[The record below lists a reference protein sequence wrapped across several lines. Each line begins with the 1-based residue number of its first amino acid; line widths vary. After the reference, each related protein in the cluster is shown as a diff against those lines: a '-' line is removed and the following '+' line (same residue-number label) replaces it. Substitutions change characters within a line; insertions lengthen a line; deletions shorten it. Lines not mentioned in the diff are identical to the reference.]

1 MELRLM
7 EHSNQLV
14 GDTET
19 LRADQM
25 IWRMLKKSERRGLG
39 MIFILMLIGTVL
51 EMFSLGL
58 VVPIVGLLVN
68 PDYIDRV
75 PFVRS
80 LFGDLTTTQYV
91 LGAMGLLVCVYIL
104 KTIFLIWKTWV
115 QRGFSNSVSK
125 RIAQD
130 LYENYL
136 RQPYAFHLERN
147 SAIMIRNS
155 QSSASLMGGVI
166 DPLLLIASEF
176 LVSGGLLALMLLL
189 EPVGSLSAI
198 VVFGAF
204 SVVFRRFT
212 ARRIVNWG
220 EALNFHKGML
230 IQHLQHGFGGV
241 KDVKILGREDYF
253 IDGYRRDLNGNA
265 YVERRYA
272 VAQTLPRFG
281 MELLTIICLGLLVSL
296 MVLSNKAV
304 GDILPVLSLFGAAA
318 FRLLPTLSQV
328 INSFMSISINR
339 PIVNNLYADLSL
351 KIPERTTDQKSRKL
365 ENRIEIEGLSFSY
378 ARTTRDALNDVSIS
392 VRRGEAVG
400 LIGSSGSGKS
410 TLVDI
415 LLGLLEPTEGRVLI
429 DGHDIH
435 ENLRGWQDQIGYV
448 PQSIFLTDDTLRRN
462 VAFGLPKDKIDD
474 DAVRSAIRSAQLEE
488 LVASLPDGM
497 ETVVGERG
505 VRLSGGQ
512 RQRIGI
518 ARALYNNPDV
528 LVLDEATSSLDTET
542 EHGVMQAVQALQGD
556 KTVIIVAHRLSTV
569 EYCDRLY
576 RLENAQIVDEGTFSE
591 VTSRTKDLPR
601 DADQK

>member
-14 GDTET
+14 GDTKT

-39 MIFILMLIGTVL
+39 MIFVLMLIGTVL

-75 PFVRS
+75 PFVHS

-91 LGAMGLLVCVYIL
+91 LGAMGLLVGVYFL

-115 QRGFSNSVSK
+115 QRGFSNAVTM

-136 RQPYAFHLERN
+136 RQPYPFHLERN

-176 LVSGGLLALMLLL
+176 LVSGGLFVLMLLL

-198 VVFGAF
+198 VVFGSF
-204 SVVFRRFT
+204 SIIFRRIT
-212 ARRIVNWG
+212 SRRIAKWG
-220 EALNFHKGML
+220 EAQNYYKGSI
-230 IQHLQHGFGGV
+230 IQHLQQGFSGV
-241 KDVKILGREDYF
+241 KDIKILGREDYF
-253 IDGYRRDLNGNA
+253 IAGYNSDLSGNA
-265 YVERRYA
+265 YVQRRYA
-272 VAQTLPRFG
+272 VAQTLPRFS

-318 FRLLPTLSQV
+318 FRLLPSLSQV
-328 INSFMSISINR
+328 INSFMSININR
-339 PIVNNLYADLSL
+339 PIVDNLYLDLAL
-351 KIPERTTDQKSRKL
+351 PIPATTPDQKSRKL
-365 ENRIEIEGLSFSY
+365 LDRIDVEGLSFSY
-378 ARTTRDALNDVSIS
+378 ARTTRDALNNVSIS
-392 VRRGEAVG
+392 IRRGEAVG

-415 LLGLLEPTEGRVLI
+415 LLGLLEPTSGQVRI
-429 DGHDIH
+429 DGNDIH
-435 ENLRGWQDQIGYV
+435 QNLRGWQDQIGYV

-462 VAFGLPKDKIDD
+462 VAFGLPKEKIDD
-474 DAVRSAIRSAQLEE
+474 DAVKSAIRSAQLEE
-488 LVASLPDGM
+488 FVASLPEGM

>member
-7 EHSNQLV
+7 ERSNQLA
-14 GDTET
+14 GDMET
-19 LRADQM
+19 LSAAQM

-39 MIFILMLIGTVL
+39 MIFFLMLAGTVL

-68 PDYIDRV
+68 PDYIQRI
-75 PFVRS
+75 PFARS

-91 LGAMGLLVCVYIL
+91 LGAMGLLVGLYIL
-104 KTIFLIWKTWV
+104 KTIFLIWKTWI
-115 QRGFSNSVSK
+115 QRGFSNAVTL

-136 RQPYAFHLERN
+136 RQPYAFHLEHN

-166 DPLLLIASEF
+166 DPFLLIASEF

-198 VVFGAF
+198 VVFGSF
-204 SVVFRRFT
+204 SLIFRRIT
-212 ARRIVNWG
+212 SRRIARWG
-220 EALNFHKGML
+220 EAQNFYKGSI
-230 IQHLQHGFGGV
+230 IQHLQQGFSGV
-241 KDVKILGREDYF
+241 KDIKILGREDYF
-253 IDGYRRDLNGNA
+253 IAGYNRDLAGNA
-265 YVERRYA
+265 YVQRRYA
-272 VAQTLPRFG
+272 VAQTLPRFS

-328 INSFMSISINR
+328 INSFMSININR
-339 PIVNNLYADLSL
+339 PIVSNLYNDLSL
-351 KIPERTTDQKSRKL
+351 QVPATTTDQKSRKL
-365 ENRIEIEGLSFSY
+365 LDCIDVESLSFSY
-378 ARTTRDALNDVSIS
+378 ARTTRDALNNVSINI
-392 VRRGEAVG
+392 RRGEAVG

-415 LLGLLEPTEGRVLI
+415 LLGLLEPTDGRVLI

-435 ENLRGWQDQIGYV
+435 RNLRGWQDQIGYV

-462 VAFGLPKDKIDD
+462 VAFGLPKDQIDH
-474 DAVRSAIRSAQLEE
+474 DAVKSAIRSAQLEDF
-488 LVASLPDGM
+488 VASLPDGLD
-497 ETVVGERG
+497 TIVGERG

-542 EHGVMQAVQALQGD
+542 EHGVMQAVQALQGE

-576 RLENAQIVDEGTFSE
+576 RLENARIVDEGTFSE

-601 DADQK
+601 EN

>member
-1 MELRLM
+1 M

-14 GDTET
+14 GDTKT

-39 MIFILMLIGTVL
+39 MIFVLMLIGTVL

-75 PFVRS
+75 PFVHS

-91 LGAMGLLVCVYIL
+91 LGAMGLLVGVYFL

-115 QRGFSNSVSK
+115 QRGFSNAVTM

-136 RQPYAFHLERN
+136 RQPYPFHLERN

-176 LVSGGLLALMLLL
+176 LVSGGLFVLMLLL

-198 VVFGAF
+198 VVFGSF
-204 SVVFRRFT
+204 SIIFRRIT
-212 ARRIVNWG
+212 SRRIAKWG
-220 EALNFHKGML
+220 EAQNYYKGSI
-230 IQHLQHGFGGV
+230 IQHLQQGFSGV
-241 KDVKILGREDYF
+241 KDIKILGREDYF
-253 IDGYRRDLNGNA
+253 IAGYNSDLSGNA
-265 YVERRYA
+265 YVQRRYA
-272 VAQTLPRFG
+272 VAQTLPRFS

-318 FRLLPTLSQV
+318 FRLLPSLSQV
-328 INSFMSISINR
+328 INSFMSININR
-339 PIVNNLYADLSL
+339 PIVDNLYLDLAL
-351 KIPERTTDQKSRKL
+351 PIPATTPDQKSRKL
-365 ENRIEIEGLSFSY
+365 LDRIDVEGLSFSY
-378 ARTTRDALNDVSIS
+378 ARTTRDALNNVSIS
-392 VRRGEAVG
+392 IRRGEAVG

-415 LLGLLEPTEGRVLI
+415 LLGLLEPTSGQVRI
-429 DGHDIH
+429 DGNDIH
-435 ENLRGWQDQIGYV
+435 QNLRGWQDQIGYV

-462 VAFGLPKDKIDD
+462 VAFGLPKEKIDD
-474 DAVRSAIRSAQLEE
+474 DAVKSAIRSAQLEE
-488 LVASLPDGM
+488 FVASLPEGM

>member
-14 GDTET
+14 GDTST
-19 LRADQM
+19 LSANQM
-25 IWRMLKKSERRGLG
+25 IWRLLRNSERRGLG
-39 MIFILMLIGTVL
+39 LIFVMMLIGTVL

-68 PDYIDRV
+68 PDYIQRF
-75 PFVRS
+75 PIVRS
-80 LFGDLTTTQYV
+80 IFGDLTTTQYV
-91 LGAMGLLVCVYIL
+91 LVAMGLLVGVYIL
-104 KTIFLIWKTWV
+104 KTFFLIWKTWV
-115 QRGFSNSVSK
+115 QRGFSNSVTE

-130 LYENYL
+130 LYKNYL

-155 QSSASLMGGVI
+155 QQSASLMSGII
-166 DPLLLIASEF
+166 DPLLLIASEIF
-176 LVSGGLLALMLLL
+176 VSGGLLALMLLL

-198 VVFGAF
+198 VVFGSF
-204 SVVFRRFT
+204 SVIFRRLT
-212 ARRIVNWG
+212 SRRIVKWG
-220 EALNFHKGML
+220 EALNFHKGMI
-230 IQHLQHGFGGV
+230 IQHLQQGFGGV

-253 IDGYRRDLNGNA
+253 IAGYNRDLSGNA

-272 VAQTLPRFG
+272 VVTTLPRFS
-281 MELLTIICLGLLVSL
+281 MELLTIICLGILVSL
-296 MVLSNKAV
+296 MVLSDKAV
-304 GDILPVLSLFGAAA
+304 TDILPVLSLFGAAA

-328 INSFMSISINR
+328 TNSFMSINVNR
-339 PIVNNLYADLSL
+339 PILNNLYADLAL
-351 KIPERTTDQKSRKL
+351 TVPVIATQKASSNL
-365 ENRIEIEGLSFSY
+365 ADRIDISSLSFQY
-378 ARTTRDALNDVSIS
+378 ANTTREVLSEVSIS
-392 VRRGEAVG
+392 IRRGEAVG

-415 LLGLLEPTEGRVLI
+415 LLGLLEPTSGRVLV
-429 DGHDIH
+429 DGDDIH
-435 ENLRGWQDQIGYV
+435 DNLRGWQDQIGYV

-462 VAFGLPKDKIDD
+462 VAFGLPKDQTDH
-474 DAVRSAIRSAQLEE
+474 DAVKSAIRSAQLEE
-488 LVASLPDGM
+488 FVASLPDGLD
-497 ETVVGERG
+497 TIVGERG

-542 EHGVMQAVQALQGD
+542 EHGVMQAVQALQGE

-576 RLENAQIVDEGTFSE
+576 RLENARIVDEGTFSE

-601 DADQK
+601 DN

>member
-1 MELRLM
+1 M
-7 EHSNQLV
+7 EHSSQLV

-25 IWRMLKKSERRGLG
+25 IWRMLKKPERRGLG
-39 MIFILMLIGTVL
+39 MIFVLMLLGTVL

-68 PDYIDRV
+68 PDYIHRIPIV
-75 PFVRS
+75 HS

-91 LGAMGLLVCVYIL
+91 LGAMGLLVGVYFL

-115 QRGFSNSVSK
+115 QRGFSNAVTM

-136 RQPYAFHLERN
+136 RQPYPFHLERN

-176 LVSGGLLALMLLL
+176 LVSGGLFVLMLVL

-198 VVFGAF
+198 VVFGSF
-204 SVVFRRFT
+204 SIIFRRIT
-212 ARRIVNWG
+212 SRRIAKWG
-220 EALNFHKGML
+220 EAQNYYKGSI
-230 IQHLQHGFGGV
+230 IQHLQQGFSGV
-241 KDVKILGREDYF
+241 KDIKILGREDYF
-253 IDGYRRDLNGNA
+253 IAGYNSDLAGNA
-265 YVERRYA
+265 YVQRRYA
-272 VAQTLPRFG
+272 VAQTLPRFS

-318 FRLLPTLSQV
+318 FRLLPSLSQV
-328 INSFMSISINR
+328 INSFMSININR
-339 PIVNNLYADLSL
+339 PIVDNLYVDLAL
-351 KIPERTTDQKSRKL
+351 PIPATAPDPKSRKL
-365 ENRIEIEGLSFSY
+365 LDRIDIEGLSFSY
-378 ARTTRDALNDVSIS
+378 ARTTRDALNNVSIS
-392 VRRGEAVG
+392 IRRGEAVG

-415 LLGLLEPTEGRVLI
+415 LLGLLEPTSGRVRI
-429 DGHDIH
+429 DGNDIH
-435 ENLRGWQDQIGYV
+435 HNLRAWQDQIGYV

-474 DAVRSAIRSAQLEE
+474 DAVKSAIRSAQLEE
-488 LVASLPDGM
+488 FVASLPDGM

>member
-1 MELRLM
+1 
-7 EHSNQLV
+7 
-14 GDTET
+14 
-19 LRADQM
+19 M
-25 IWRMLKKSERRGLG
+25 IWRLLKNSERRGLG
-39 MIFILMLIGTVL
+39 IIFVMMLIGTVL

-68 PDYIDRV
+68 PDYIQRF
-75 PFVRS
+75 PIVRS
-80 LFGDLTTTQYV
+80 IFGDLTTTQYV
-91 LGAMGLLVCVYIL
+91 LVAMGLLVGVYIL
-104 KTIFLIWKTWV
+104 KTFFLIWKTWV
-115 QRGFSNSVSK
+115 QRGFSNSVTE

-130 LYENYL
+130 LYKNYL

-155 QSSASLMGGVI
+155 QQSASLMSGII
-166 DPLLLIASEF
+166 DPLLLIASEIF
-176 LVSGGLLALMLLL
+176 VSGGLLALMLLL

-198 VVFGAF
+198 VVFGSF
-204 SVVFRRFT
+204 SVIFRRLT
-212 ARRIVNWG
+212 SRRIVKWG
-220 EALNFHKGML
+220 EALNFHKGMI
-230 IQHLQHGFGGV
+230 IQHLQQGFGGV

-253 IDGYRRDLNGNA
+253 IAGYNRDLSGNA

-272 VAQTLPRFG
+272 VVQTLPRFS
-281 MELLTIICLGLLVSL
+281 MELLTIICLGILVSL
-296 MVLSNKAV
+296 MVLSDKAV
-304 GDILPVLSLFGAAA
+304 TDILPVLSLFGAAA

-328 INSFMSISINR
+328 TNSFMSINVNR
-339 PIVNNLYADLSL
+339 PILNNLYADLAL
-351 KIPERTTDQKSRKL
+351 TVPAIATQKASSNL
-365 ENRIEIEGLSFSY
+365 ADRIDISSLSFQY
-378 ARTTRDALNDVSIS
+378 ANTTREVLSEVSIDI
-392 VRRGEAVG
+392 RRGEAVG

-415 LLGLLEPTEGRVLI
+415 LLGLLEPTSGRVLV
-429 DGHDIH
+429 DGNDIH
-435 ENLRGWQDQIGYV
+435 DNLRGWQDQIGYV

-462 VAFGLPKDKIDD
+462 VAFGLPKDQTDH
-474 DAVRSAIRSAQLEE
+474 DAVKSAIRSAQLEDF
-488 LVASLPDGM
+488 VASLPDGLD
-497 ETVVGERG
+497 TIVGERG

-542 EHGVMQAVQALQGD
+542 EHGVMQAVQALQGE

-576 RLENAQIVDEGTFSE
+576 RLENARIVDEGTFSE

-601 DADQK
+601 EN

>member
-1 MELRLM
+1 M

-39 MIFILMLIGTVL
+39 MIFVLMLIGTVL

-68 PDYIDRV
+68 PDYLDRV
-75 PFVRS
+75 PFVHS

-91 LGAMGLLVCVYIL
+91 LGAMGLLIGVYIV

-115 QRGFSNSVSK
+115 QRGFSNSVTL

-155 QSSASLMGGVI
+155 QSSASLMSGVI

-176 LVSGGLLALMLLL
+176 LVSGGLFILMLLL
-189 EPVGSLSAI
+189 EPVGSLAAI
-198 VVFGAF
+198 VVFGSF
-204 SVVFRRFT
+204 SVIFRRIT
-212 ARRIVNWG
+212 SRRIAKWG
-220 EALNFHKGML
+220 EAQNSYKGSI
-230 IQHLQHGFGGV
+230 IQHLQQGFSGV
-241 KDVKILGREDYF
+241 KDIKILGREDYF
-253 IDGYRRDLNGNA
+253 VASYQRDLSGNA
-265 YVERRYA
+265 YVQRRYA
-272 VAQTLPRFG
+272 VAQTLPRFS
-281 MELLTIICLGLLVSL
+281 MELLTIICFGLLVSL
-296 MVLSNKAV
+296 MVLSDKALS
-304 GDILPVLSLFGAAA
+304 DILPVLSLFGAAA

-328 INSFMSISINR
+328 INSFMSININR
-339 PIVNNLYADLSL
+339 PIVNDLYADLAL
-351 KIPERTTDQKSRKL
+351 PIPAVTTDQKSRKL
-365 ENRIEIEGLSFSY
+365 LDRIDVEGLSFSY
-378 ARTTRDALNDVSIS
+378 ARTTRDALNNVSIS
-392 VRRGEAVG
+392 IRRGEAVG

-415 LLGLLEPTEGRVLI
+415 LLGLLEPTSGRVLV
-429 DGHDIH
+429 DGHDIQ

-488 LVASLPDGM
+488 FVASLPEGM

-601 DADQK
+601 DAN

>member
-7 EHSNQLV
+7 KHSNQFV
-14 GDTET
+14 GETET

-39 MIFILMLIGTVL
+39 KIFALMLIGTVL

-68 PDYIDRV
+68 PDYIQRV
-75 PFVRS
+75 PIVHS
-80 LFGDLTTTQYV
+80 LFGDLSTTQYV
-91 LGAMGLLVCVYIL
+91 LGAMGLLVGVFFL

-115 QRGFSNSVSK
+115 QRGFSNAVTV

-130 LYENYL
+130 LFKNYL
-136 RQPYAFHLERN
+136 MQPYPFHLERN

-155 QSSASLMGGVI
+155 QSSAGLMSGVI
-166 DPLLLIASEF
+166 DPLLLITSEF
-176 LVSGGLLALMLLL
+176 LVSGGLFILMVLL

-198 VVFGAF
+198 VVFGSF
-204 SVVFRRFT
+204 SIIFRRIT
-212 ARRIVNWG
+212 SRRIAKWG
-220 EALNFHKGML
+220 KAQNDYKGSM
-230 IQHLQHGFGGV
+230 IRHLQQGFSGV
-241 KDVKILGREDYF
+241 KDIKILGREDYF
-253 IDGYRRDLNGNA
+253 IAGYNSDLSGNA
-265 YVERRYA
+265 YVQRRYA
-272 VAQTLPRFG
+272 VAQTLPRFS
-281 MELLTIICLGLLVSL
+281 MELLTLICLALLVSL
-296 MVLSNKAV
+296 MVLSSKAV

-318 FRLLPTLSQV
+318 FRLLPSLSQV
-328 INSFMSISINR
+328 INSFMSININR
-339 PIVNNLYADLSL
+339 PTVENLYVDLAL
-351 KIPERTTDQKSRKL
+351 PIPATTTDQNGKKL
-365 ENRIEIEGLSFSY
+365 EDSIDVEGLSFSY

-415 LLGLLEPTEGRVLI
+415 LLGLLEPTSGNVLV
-429 DGHDIH
+429 DGHDIQ
-435 ENLRGWQDQIGYV
+435 ENLREWQDQIGYV

-462 VAFGLPKDKIDD
+462 IAFGLPKEKIDD
-474 DAVRSAIRSAQLEE
+474 DAVKSAIRLAQLEE
-488 LVASLPDGM
+488 FVASLPDGM
-497 ETVVGERG
+497 ETLVGERG

-518 ARALYNNPDV
+518 ARALYNNPDI

-591 VTSRTKDLPR
+591 VTSRTKDLLR
-601 DADQK
+601 DSDPK